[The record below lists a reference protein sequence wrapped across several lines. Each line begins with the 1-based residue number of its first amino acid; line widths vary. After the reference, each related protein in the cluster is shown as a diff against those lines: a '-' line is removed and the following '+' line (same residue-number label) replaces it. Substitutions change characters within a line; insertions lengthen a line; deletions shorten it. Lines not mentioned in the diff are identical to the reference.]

1 MNGKDIFLGLKY
13 IGADLVEEAEY
24 GSFSPHGSKNAE
36 EKKRPAIRRP
46 LLIAAIIAMMLLLV
60 GCAVVYM
67 LNMENLKLG
76 QVQYT
81 QEIYDYD
88 TLEILGEET
97 VTQNVLTL
105 AGLKGSPG
113 YQAAMEWFRF
123 KENYDPNHVIH
134 VELIEQDLL
143 PEYPAEYDYYQVYTQ
158 EMKDTLDAIF
168 AKYSL
173 KPEGHKLEFRTVR
186 NLCNALGIEKFHTA
200 SNDIQISVD
209 GGQARSNGN
218 FNMNLEFVLPE
229 SENGFSSTW
238 GVLKWN
244 RKDCLTEDYITI
256 EDTGDWREWSYITAS
271 GREVLI
277 ICSPSDWRGW
287 IFCDREDAML
297 SVMLEVRKDFY
308 TQDDSGTQVDFLYM
322 SDGQLEQIADAIDFS
337 IQPNLV
343 SQADV
348 DNQPGPSAEATQDG
362 YTIEL
367 KDVNTDGVLAYITI
381 GVTAP
386 EGVDIVNNP
395 REPGKP
401 YYITP
406 MGYGDMKPLQG
417 EMAGGSGG
425 WYPKEDG
432 DGKVNTQ
439 DFVVECNYDM
449 ADGSNPFTVGTS
461 WQMTIEDLVDSYYD
475 AEKHDTVTN
484 VLAEGDWLFEI
495 TIGEEDGD
503 FREIELITQPITA
516 KACVGWKPDGTD
528 VLEETQITSCIL
540 RKYSMDIECDLD
552 NASFSFTG
560 KTVQVIMK
568 DGTAIE
574 LLENSHYSALAPIDL
589 DQVDHI
595 LLPDG
600 TKLTIPG

>member
-24 GSFSPHGSKNAE
+24 GSFPSTAEKNTEA
-36 EKKRPAIRRP
+36 KTRRTLRRP
-46 LLIAAIIAMMLLLV
+46 LLIAAAIAMALLLV
-60 GCAVVYM
+60 GCAVVYV

-76 QVQYT
+76 QVRQT
-81 QEIYDYD
+81 YDVFDED
-88 TLEILGEET
+88 TLEYVGEET

-105 AGLKGSPG
+105 GGLKGTPG

-134 VELIEQDLL
+134 VELIEQGLL
-143 PEYPAEYDYYQVYTQ
+143 PEYPAEYSYYQVYTQ
-158 EMKDTLDAIF
+158 EMKDTLDGILET
-168 AKYSL
+168 YSL
-173 KPEGHKLEFRTVR
+173 KPEGTALEFRTVR

-200 SNDIQISVD
+200 ANDVQITVD

-229 SENGFSSTW
+229 AENGFSSTW

-256 EDTGDWREWSYITAS
+256 EDTGDWQEWSYTTAS
-271 GREVLI
+271 GNEVLI
-277 ICSPSDWRGW
+277 IRSPSDWRGW

-297 SVMLEVRKDFY
+297 SVMLEVRQDLY
-308 TQDDSGTQVDFLYM
+308 TQDDGGSRTDFVYM

-337 IQPNLV
+337 IQPKKV

-348 DNQPGPSAEATQDG
+348 DNQPGPSASATQDG
-362 YTIEL
+362 YTMEL
-367 KDVNTDGVLAYITI
+367 KDVQTDGAICYITI

-395 REPGKP
+395 REPGQP

-406 MGYGDMKPLQG
+406 MGYGNMKPLQG

-425 WYPKEDG
+425 WYPQEDG
-432 DGKVNTQ
+432 DGKDNTQ
-439 DFVVECNYDM
+439 DFLVECNYEM
-449 ADGSNPFTVGTS
+449 ADGSLPFALGTS
-461 WQMTIEDLVDSYYD
+461 WQMIVEDLVDSYYD

-484 VLAEGDWLFEI
+484 VLAEGEWLFDI
-495 TIGEEDGD
+495 TIGEENGD
-503 FREIELITQPITA
+503 FREIQFVSEPVTA
-516 KACVGWKPDGTD
+516 EACIGWKPDGTD
-528 VLEETQITSCIL
+528 VLKETQITSLVL

-552 NASFSFTG
+552 YASFSFTG
-560 KTVQVIMK
+560 KTVQVILK

-574 LLENSHYSALAPIDL
+574 MLENSHYGALEPIDL

-600 TKLTIPG
+600 TRLTVPE